1 MVRKSLI
8 IISIPCCSAKMDYC
22 PHCGEEIEQN
32 GPFCGHC
39 GSKVDDATGGA
50 EEPSEAVE
58 GSTTQPGDE
67 PVVRGDQK
75 VVPKEEAGVVGIT
88 IGILSSIG
96 IMAGSM
102 FPISQSCRRYNF
114 GENVSCSSLGGILD
128 DPIIAIILFAFG
140 MVLLLLVV
148 DDFKEIGI
156 LGSWEPR
163 KTRVYGGYGG
173 VVMFILL
180 VAVLIH
186 GQPMLGGVILF
197 LSAATLLLFS
207 GIVGFWRI
215 AFRKK
220 AGAK

>member
-1 MVRKSLI
+1 
-8 IISIPCCSAKMDYC
+8 MDYC
-22 PHCGEEIEQN
+22 PHCGEEFEQN

-39 GSKVDDATGGA
+39 GSKVADATGGT
-50 EEPSEAVE
+50 EEPSGAARDSDRQA
-58 GSTTQPGDE
+58 GQD
-67 PVVRGDQK
+67 PVVTGDRK
-75 VVPKEEAGVVGIT
+75 VVPKEKAGIVGIT

-114 GENVSCSSLGGILD
+114 GENVSCSSLGGILN
-128 DPIIAIILFAFG
+128 DPIIATILFTSG
-140 MVLLLLVV
+140 LVLLLLVV
-148 DDFKEIGI
+148 DDFKDIGI

-173 VVMFILL
+173 VVMFVLL
-180 VAVLIH
+180 VAVMIH
-186 GQPMLGGVILF
+186 GQPMLGGALLF
-197 LSAATLLLFS
+197 LSGATLLLFS